1 MKVRER
7 IRYSVFMAS
16 DGMSCVQRHREGI
29 VNCVKDEVPE
39 MFEDGTL
46 KNVDLLTFDRDK
58 CR

>member
-1 MKVRER
+1 
-7 IRYSVFMAS
+7 MAS